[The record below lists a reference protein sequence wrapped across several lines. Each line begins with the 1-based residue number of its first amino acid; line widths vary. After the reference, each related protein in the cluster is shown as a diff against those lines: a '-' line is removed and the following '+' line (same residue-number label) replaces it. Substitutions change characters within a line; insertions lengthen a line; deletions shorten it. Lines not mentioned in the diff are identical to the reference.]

1 MNKDLDYLFELFG
14 DHNEELDNED
24 LSDLMEEIRTLEDED
39 LLDVTC
45 ESISCG
51 KWQILGCILEEKEE
65 RFGPK
70 QITIMKA
77 VLEDYM
83 NDDEEDDLELQE
95 MIGEKMESLI
105 SQLEHIQN
113 SDKMFQRMSLKKRRK

>member
-1 MNKDLDYLFELFG
+1 MNKDLEYLFELFG
-14 DHNEELDNED
+14 DHNEEIDNED

-65 RFGPK
+65 SFGPK

-83 NDDEEDDLELQE
+83 NDDEDDEELQE
-95 MIGEKMESLI
+95 IIGEKMESLI
-105 SQLEHIQN
+105 SQMEHMQN